1 MIVKKSER
9 EFAKKEKKAGI
20 NQSKFAEML
29 GLDTNSRQTVMKWE
43 KGVTIPDIKKIV

>member
-1 MIVKKSER
+1 MIYDSKKIGER
-9 EFAKKEKKAGI
+9 IRQEKKKAGI

-43 KGVTIPDIKKIV
+43 KRCDYP